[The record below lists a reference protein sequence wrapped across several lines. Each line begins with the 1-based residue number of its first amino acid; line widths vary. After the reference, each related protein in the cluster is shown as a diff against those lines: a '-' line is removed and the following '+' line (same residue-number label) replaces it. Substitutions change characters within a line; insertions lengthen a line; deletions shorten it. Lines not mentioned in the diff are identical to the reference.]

1 MLIRIVKMT
10 FKEDE
15 ITEFQKIFESSKL
28 KIRNQ
33 KGCKHLE
40 LLRDIN
46 SPSVF
51 ITCSYW
57 DKESDLNTY
66 RNSELFGKVWKGTK
80 ALFSEKPQAWS
91 LEREWLGE

>member
-1 MLIRIVKMT
+1 MT
-10 FKEDE
+10 FREDK
-15 ITEFQKIFESSKL
+15 IAEFQEIFESSKL

-46 SPSVF
+46 TSNVF
-51 ITCSYW
+51 MTYSYW
-57 DKESDLNTY
+57 EKESDLNTY

-80 ALFSEKPQAWS
+80 ALFSKKPQAWS
-91 LEREWLGE
+91 VEREWMAE

>member
-1 MLIRIVKMT
+1 MT
-10 FKEDE
+10 FKEDK
-15 ITEFQKIFESSKL
+15 IAEFQEIFESYKL

-46 SPSVF
+46 TSNVF
-51 ITCSYW
+51 MTYSYW
-57 DKESDLNTY
+57 EKESDLNTY

-91 LEREWLGE
+91 VEREWVGE